1 MESKICAG
9 VFEKQL
15 YALSKLEK
23 AFARILEIY
32 VSKTHTMHTNSFF
45 FFTLKH
51 RTFTLVFYTYVIRHQ
66 RRNNY

>member
-32 VSKTHTMHTNSFF
+32 VSKTHTMHTNSLFF
-45 FFTLKH
+45 LHLNIALLHLSFILM
-51 RTFTLVFYTYVIRHQ
+51 
-66 RRNNY
+66 